1 MQSLPDLDRGGMFL
15 FMEEKL
21 TFDASL
27 GPDKNKTNNQKQL
40 GILLILNRH
49 PITETD
55 PVDPDIVSI

>member
-15 FMEEKL
+15 FM
-21 TFDASL
+21 ASL